1 MLLLLLPVPLGRELD
16 DAREGYLCPDA
27 YRRREIIVLPTPS
40 CSTGLWVQSIL
51 ILIFFQKAF
60 HNVQEGLFDLGSM
73 FYVQMSYLLC
83 HFSKLR

>member
-16 DAREGYLCPDA
+16 DAWEGYLCSDA